1 MCQVRV
7 LLLVRRFFEEA
18 EPVEYSLYKK
28 DGKFPCDVTVD
39 YENMVFTVRDS
50 DTTGEVF
57 NSASE
62 VAAWIKQN
70 WTVEQFQQ
78 PDDYYDLLKNLESTL
93 QEEY

>member
-1 MCQVRV
+1 
-7 LLLVRRFFEEA
+7 
-18 EPVEYSLYKK
+18 
-28 DGKFPCDVTVD
+28 
-39 YENMVFTVRDS
+39 MVFTVRDS